1 MQNKK
6 EKLLIID
13 GNALIHRSFHALPLT
28 IATKKGEITNAVYG
42 FTTVLIKALREFKPS
57 YVVLT
62 LDKKAPTFR
71 HKEFAEYKAHREKAP
86 DELYKQIPR
95 IKEIAHAFNIPIYEK
110 DGFEADDLIGTIS
123 KEIRFPK
130 TEVELLSAKADRS
143 STSVFGNRIS
153 TIIVTGDLD
162 TLQLINNHTKVY
174 TMSRGLSDSVI
185 YDEKAVQNRF
195 GGLNSKQMIDYKALR
210 GDPSDNIPGVRGI
223 GEKTAIELLKQ
234 FGNLENVYKY
244 LDNRQQIADSSKLLI
259 KSRIVE
265 LLKKHKD
272 DAYLSKKLATIKCD
286 VDIEFDLEKTKFGDF
301 DKSKVVQLFSELEF
315 KSLLPRIQGIRNN
328 ESGIMNQKLEFE
340 NKFARNK
347 KQFNYILVDDD
358 EKFELFFNELKKQK
372 EFTFDTEATSV
383 DPFTAELMGISFSW
397 KEGEAYYVETK
408 FPKTAP
414 PQFAVANWGGAVFG
428 NLVS

>member
-130 TEVELLSAKADRS
+130 TEVELLSA
-143 STSVFGNRIS
+143 
-153 TIIVTGDLD
+153 
-162 TLQLINNHTKVY
+162 
-174 TMSRGLSDSVI
+174 
-185 YDEKAVQNRF
+185 
-195 GGLNSKQMIDYKALR
+195 
-210 GDPSDNIPGVRGI
+210 
-223 GEKTAIELLKQ
+223 
-234 FGNLENVYKY
+234 
-244 LDNRQQIADSSKLLI
+244 
-259 KSRIVE
+259 
-265 LLKKHKD
+265 
-272 DAYLSKKLATIKCD
+272 
-286 VDIEFDLEKTKFGDF
+286 
-301 DKSKVVQLFSELEF
+301 
-315 KSLLPRIQGIRNN
+315 
-328 ESGIMNQKLEFE
+328 
-340 NKFARNK
+340 
-347 KQFNYILVDDD
+347 
-358 EKFELFFNELKKQK
+358 
-372 EFTFDTEATSV
+372 
-383 DPFTAELMGISFSW
+383 
-397 KEGEAYYVETK
+397 
-408 FPKTAP
+408 
-414 PQFAVANWGGAVFG
+414 
-428 NLVS
+428 